1 MSLLGRL
8 KYEELRALVSG
19 LEQRSSGGDQLAQM
33 ELDTMSNAIQSL
45 EERVYDLEMARMV
58 ALQTAPQLRVLQR
71 GNTKLIGKIN
81 SAFITT
87 IPIFKNGIIQA
98 VAAKRQKLVADSMD
112 ELDKRTNEMLLK
124 NSQNIA
130 RQSVEIARTAGGP
143 SIKIETIE
151 ESWSTIVKGL
161 EETRAIEDENKRT
174 REDGMKR
181 IAQLQDSMK
190 NYGK

>member
-1 MSLLGRL
+1 MN
-8 KYEELRALVSG
+8 
-19 LEQRSSGGDQLAQM
+19 
-33 ELDTMSNAIQSL
+33 NAIQSL

-174 REDGMKR
+174 REDGLKR

-190 NYGK
+190 NFGK

>member
-1 MSLLGRL
+1 
-8 KYEELRALVSG
+8 
-19 LEQRSSGGDQLAQM
+19 
-33 ELDTMSNAIQSL
+33 
-45 EERVYDLEMARMV
+45 
-58 ALQTAPQLRVLQR
+58 
-71 GNTKLIGKIN
+71 
-81 SAFITT
+81 
-87 IPIFKNGIIQA
+87 
-98 VAAKRQKLVADSMD
+98 
-112 ELDKRTNEMLLK
+112 MLLK